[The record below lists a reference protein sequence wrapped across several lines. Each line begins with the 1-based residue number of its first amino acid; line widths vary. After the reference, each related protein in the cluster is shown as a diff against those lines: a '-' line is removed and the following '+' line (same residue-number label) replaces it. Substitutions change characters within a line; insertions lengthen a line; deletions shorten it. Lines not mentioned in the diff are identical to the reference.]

1 MSKIH
6 LFSSSLICDVY
17 LLKYR
22 CVFTMKIKREKTADV
37 GFFFF
42 FSVKFPEVVTL
53 VLTKSAR
60 FLGVQ
65 RITDLGKFQIRITK
79 DEAQT
84 PLLFLFSGLL

>member
-1 MSKIH
+1 
-6 LFSSSLICDVY
+6 
-17 LLKYR
+17 
-22 CVFTMKIKREKTADV
+22 MKIKREKTADV
-37 GFFFF
+37 VFFF

-65 RITDLGKFQIRITK
+65 RTIDLETFQVRITK

-84 PLLFLFSGLL
+84 PLLFCCHGYCSRFRFLSLIHI